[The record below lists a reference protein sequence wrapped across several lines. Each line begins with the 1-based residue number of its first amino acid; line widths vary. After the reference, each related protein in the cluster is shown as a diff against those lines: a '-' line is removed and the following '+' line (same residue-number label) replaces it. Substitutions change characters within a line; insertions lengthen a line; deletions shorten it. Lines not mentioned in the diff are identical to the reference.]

1 MQSYLAGN
9 HNTFERSGKLAIH
22 WQKNHSPLWKGKRRS
37 RGSSVTSGD
46 GRRKDHKSHHKQWIV
61 ATVIGDTVFG
71 VDFTD
76 PSPKGIVEGAFW
88 EELKTGNMAVGL
100 EAGWKMLSM

>member
-1 MQSYLAGN
+1 M
-9 HNTFERSGKLAIH
+9 
-22 WQKNHSPLWKGKRRS
+22 
-37 RGSSVTSGD
+37 
-46 GRRKDHKSHHKQWIV
+46 

-88 EELKTGNMAVGL
+88 EELKTGNRAVGL